1 MQTGLHFEHG
11 QVYTYVIEGSRA
23 SEKEPLTYESSWTD
37 YMSEILKDGA
47 DGVFGIVI
55 DQLNPIAVKEA
66 QELSAQLGG
75 AGTVRLYTKE
85 KAIVGMV
92 RFQRNDLRRGNTAV
106 FDYSEEQFAYY
117 DVREKSGKIIVE
129 KQDYTQMMEQ
139 ANSKNDKDRLFSE
152 IIRKVFARGV
162 TSTVYLC
169 GIGFEGEWFQQ
180 ATRILCRGRRVFMGN
195 HLFACGAAYLAGQES
210 GFEAENA
217 CLITENMTVCQIGL
231 TLYHHGR
238 DVFYPLLPEGRAWF
252 EAKGEMEIFVSGI
265 TKLIFELR
273 TKEGRK
279 TASVC
284 MPLSGIKKNK
294 DFVYKLKIQGE
305 YISSERCKIK
315 ITDEG
320 FGSLRPS
327 SHQVW
332 QQVIRLER
340 SESHE

>member
-11 QVYTYVIEGSRA
+11 QVYTYIIDGA
-23 SEKEPLTYESSWTD
+23 KATEKEPTAYEGSWTD
-37 YMSEILKDGA
+37 YMSKILQDKTGGA
-47 DGVFGIVI
+47 FGIVM
-55 DQLNPIAVKEA
+55 DHLNPIAIKAAE
-66 QELSAQLGG
+66 ELSARLEG

-85 KAIVGMV
+85 EAVLGMV
-92 RFQRNDLRRGNTAV
+92 QFQRNDLKRGKTAV
-106 FDYSEEQFAYY
+106 FDYNAEQFVYY
-117 DVREKSGKIIVE
+117 EVKERSGKRIVE
-129 KQDYTQMMEQ
+129 KYDYTQKMEN
-139 ANSKNDKDRLFSE
+139 AKTKNDKDLFFAE
-152 IIRKVFARGV
+152 IAAKALARGV

-169 GIGFEGEWFQQ
+169 GTGFEGEWLLQS
-180 ATRILCRGRRVFMGN
+180 TRILCRGRRVFMGN
-195 HLFACGAAYLAGQES
+195 HLFACGAAYLAGREI
-210 GFEAENA
+210 GFGAEDA
-217 CLITENMTVCQIGL
+217 FLITENMTACQIGL

-273 TKEGRK
+273 SKEGRK
-279 TASVC
+279 MASVC
-284 MPLSGIKKNK
+284 MPLSGMKKNK

-305 YISSERCKIK
+305 YLSSERCKIK